1 MLETYVIAFTTFFA
15 TVGPLDV
22 AGMFAVLTPTA
33 HSSARRAMAI
43 RGTAIATLILVIFA
57 LFGNYLLAGLG
68 ISLAALKVAGGILL
82 LLMSIEM
89 VFARRSGGTS
99 TTNEEKDEASTKG
112 DISVFP
118 LATPLI
124 AGPGAMGAA
133 ILLMAKSEGSW
144 VDQALVMGG
153 LFTVMAIT
161 LVLLLLAE
169 KVSRV
174 LGLTGMHVVSRVFGV
189 LLSALAIQFI
199 FDGIVLSGVFSQ
211 AGG

>member
-1 MLETYVIAFTTFFA
+1 MFETYVIAFTTFFA

-22 AGMFAVLTPTA
+22 AGMFAVLTPA
-33 HSSARRAMAI
+33 SRSSARRAMAI
-43 RGTAIATLILVIFA
+43 RGTAIATLILVVFA
-57 LFGNYLLAGLG
+57 LFGNLILHSLG

-89 VFARRSGGTS
+89 VFARSSGGNS
-99 TTNEEKDEASTKG
+99 TTLEEADEASTKG

-133 ILLMAKSEGSW
+133 ILLMAKTDGMLIE
-144 VDQALVMGG
+144 QALVFAG
-153 LFTVMAIT
+153 LFTVMAMT

-169 KVSRV
+169 KVPRFWV
-174 LGLTGMHVVSRVFGV
+174 
-189 LLSALAIQFI
+189 
-199 FDGIVLSGVFSQ
+199 
-211 AGG
+211 